1 MLCDNLEEWDGV
13 GGRRD
18 PQEGGETYIIIYTYG
33 WFMLM
38 HGRNQHSNV
47 KQLSSN

>member
-1 MLCDNLEEWDGV
+1 MLCDSLEEWDGV

-33 WFMLM
+33 W
-38 HGRNQHSNV
+38 RNQHSNV